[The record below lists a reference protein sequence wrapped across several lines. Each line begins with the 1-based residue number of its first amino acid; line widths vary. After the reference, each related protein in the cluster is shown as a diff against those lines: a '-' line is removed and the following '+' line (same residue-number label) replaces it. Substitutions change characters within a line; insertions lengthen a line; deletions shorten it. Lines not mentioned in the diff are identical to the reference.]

1 MTQVFT
7 IFKVDIV
14 SIMLIDELLNISQAH
29 KAIAEFEQRLKKEGR
44 HVIVITQN
52 IDELHQ
58 RAGTENILELHGS
71 LFRTRCLKCRKIEPN
86 YDSPI
91 CEALRGKG

>member
-1 MTQVFT
+1 M
-7 IFKVDIV
+7 
-14 SIMLIDELLNISQAH
+14 
-29 KAIAEFEQRLKKEGR
+29 KKEGR

-71 LFRTRCLKCRKIEPN
+71 LFRTRCLKCKKIESN